1 MWPVLVQMW
10 PVLVQMCTV
19 SVSMH
24 ALAAFLT
31 IPSVLC
37 LQSLSAPTFNYT
49 ANQADINERMR
60 SILVDWLIDVH
71 LKYATAYNTTQHSAT
86 RCRGVNVLQHS
97 ACGRRSPPGTID
109 HCTQCGRPYRV
120 ALAEYPRVLTSIQHP
135 RASGAWLKP
144 PGAARSRRIT
154 SLPTWHLAHT
164 HTHTHILA

>member
-31 IPSVLC
+31 IPSILC

-71 LKYATAYNTTQHSAT
+71 LKYATACNTTQHSAT
-86 RCRGVNVLQHS
+86 QRM
-97 ACGRRSPPGTID
+97 RST
-109 HCTQCGRPYRV
+109 
-120 ALAEYPRVLTSIQHP
+120 LA
-135 RASGAWLKP
+135 
-144 PGAARSRRIT
+144 
-154 SLPTWHLAHT
+154 TWHNRPPCAMRPESH
-164 HTHTHILA
+164 

>member
-31 IPSVLC
+31 IPSMLC

-120 ALAEYPRVLTSIQHP
+120 ALAQHP
-135 RASGAWLKP
+135 RA
-144 PGAARSRRIT
+144 
-154 SLPTWHLAHT
+154 H
-164 HTHTHILA
+164 